1 MKQNKS
7 KKKASIFKKLLVKI
21 CRIFGYEL
29 VGQSNLEFPSSNK
42 NYDDGISL
50 PGVKSFTLGL
60 GSTKIIRNI
69 KCLDIIVKTCTNVQ
83 LVSQN
88 KKRIFE
94 KNKSEYTFRS
104 INSLYNSAIE
114 LKKNYSSIK
123 IKFTFIDGGSDQE
136 DLEKIKSLNNNH
148 RFEVNYIKI
157 DPINAKNNS
166 QTIDKN
172 NQKIES
178 NMAMT
183 MSSIRESFIFGK
195 DCEDLIYFVEDDYI
209 HEVGALTEMVL
220 SYEKFS
226 SILEEELFLL
236 STDYPYL
243 YKKTENTNLVIGEKY
258 HWRTVKESLL
268 TFMTSKKMIIKHYK
282 KLIQMATFEN
292 NPFEKNLH
300 QIYEKELCFSPV
312 PSLSIHCTNVNSVFG
327 ISPNI
332 DVKRIWDQNK

>member
-7 KKKASIFKKLLVKI
+7 KKKASIFRKLLVKI

-42 NYDDGISL
+42 NYEDGISL
-50 PGVKSFTLGL
+50 PGVKSFSLGL
-60 GSTKIIRNI
+60 GSTKITRKI
-69 KCLDIIVKTCTNVQ
+69 KYLDIIVKTCTGVQ
-83 LVSQN
+83 LVTQS

-104 INSLYNSAIE
+104 INSLYNSAAE
-114 LKKNYSSIK
+114 LKKNYSSIN
-123 IKFTFIDGGSDQE
+123 IRFTFIDAGSNQE
-136 DLEKIKSLNNNH
+136 DLKKIKSLNNSH
-148 RFEVNYIKI
+148 KFEVNYIKI
-157 DPINAKNNS
+157 DPINAKNLS
-166 QTIDKN
+166 RTINKN
-172 NQKIES
+172 NKEIET

-183 MSSIRESFIFGK
+183 MSSIRESFIFGV

-209 HEVGALTEMVL
+209 HETGALTEMVL

-226 SILEEELFLL
+226 SIIEEELFLL

-243 YKKTENTNLVIGEKY
+243 YKKAENTSVVIGEKY

-268 TFMTSKKMIIKHYK
+268 TFMTSKKMIKKHYK
-282 KLIQMATFEN
+282 ELIQMATFED

-312 PSLSIHCTNVNSVFG
+312 PSLSIHCTNVNSIYG